1 MGLWEHARSE
11 ISYTFEKGKIT
22 GIEGSEDARK
32 VRELLQQAGDD
43 GSYRLAHVGWG
54 IDRRADWGHVGM
66 DSESYYGNVTV
77 ALGRNIFNAP
87 HEHCG
92 LGGENRAKIHF
103 DMCLL
108 GKSLSLDNQL
118 IIEQG
123 EFKNPSLV

>member
-1 MGLWEHARSE
+1 MG
-11 ISYTFEKGKIT
+11 
-22 GIEGSEDARK
+22 
-32 VRELLQQAGDD
+32 ELLQQAGDD
-43 GSYRLAHVGWG
+43 GSYRLAHAGWG
-54 IDRRADWGHVGM
+54 IDRRADWEHVGM

-108 GKSLSLDNQL
+108 GKSLSLDDRL

-123 EFKNPSLV
+123 EFKIASLI